1 MATLVL
7 SAVGQLVGGPVGSA
21 VGALLG
27 NRVDNMLFGGS
38 QKGPRLA
45 DLSVQTSQYGAI
57 VPRIYGQKR
66 VAGTVIWATDLVE
79 HRERSGGGKGR
90 PSQTHYTYSVSFAV
104 ALSSRPIASI
114 GRIWADGN
122 LLRGVN
128 GDFKTETSFRL
139 HNGFA
144 DQQIDPLIAAIEGAN
159 SSPAYRDYAYCVF
172 EDFDLTE
179 YGNRIPSLTFE
190 VIAGD
195 GKFSP
200 LMPIS
205 DFPDADPNMP
215 EQPARITGYAM
226 QGDSWRGVIEELMA
240 TFPMHADWR
249 ASGLWLLAANESH
262 DDVDSS
268 ILPLIGQDD
277 QLLDNETADTAAEQ
291 RDRPRRQAEA
301 IILRYYE
308 PERDFQAGLRRSVSG
323 LVDSSHKGRTEQID
337 LPAALTVSDAEIV
350 VQKLQIERQASQSER
365 TVFLATIDPNLRP
378 GQLVRLEDSNALW
391 RIRHWAFENIAQGD
405 TQNIGC
411 RIDLVRSYRDAAL
424 SSPSTSHVGYNAGR
438 SVQPMDHPAGPV
450 DWALLDLPCL
460 PNEVADHRRLF
471 AAAWPADNEP
481 SGWRYADIFRA
492 TADSGLLLSL
502 GRVRNAAITGKS
514 LTIVPA
520 SKGVFLNHQL
530 VLEVDFGGADP
541 QLESL
546 DSDGL
551 NAGRNVAMLGEEII
565 QFGKVEWLG
574 DGHYRLS
581 EIYRALGDGRGGE
594 TGHPVDTHLTLLDSA
609 ILPIDSQGFAAD
621 AEQHYAATSPATPE
635 PILLT
640 ASSRIRA
647 LMPLAPVH
655 LRRDTNVD
663 GNTILQ
669 WTRRDRHRPGWRDG
683 IEGIMAESLER
694 YQISIEKTDTDND
707 PMILAVFESDSP
719 DFTITPAMLNDWN
732 IIASDS
738 LVASVRQI
746 GDYGVSDA
754 ASVLLS

>member
-57 VPRIYGQKR
+57 VPRIYGQMR

-79 HRERSGGGKGR
+79 HRERTGGGKGR

-128 GDFKTETSFRL
+128 GDFKTETGFRL

-144 DQQIDPLIAAIEGAN
+144 DQPVDPLIAGTEGAH

-195 GKFSP
+195 EKFSP
-200 LMPIS
+200 VMPIS
-205 DFPDADPNMP
+205 DFPDADPDMP
-215 EQPARITGYAM
+215 EQPATITGYAI
-226 QGDSWRGVIEELMA
+226 QADSWRGAIEELMA
-240 TFPMHADWR
+240 AFPMHADWR
-249 ASGLWLLAANESH
+249 ASGLYLLAANTAY
-262 DDVDSS
+262 DAADSS
-268 ILPLIGQDD
+268 SLPMLRSED
-277 QLLDNETADTAAEQ
+277 QLLDSETADAAAEQ
-291 RDRPRRQAEA
+291 RDKPKQQAETL
-301 IILRYYE
+301 ILRYYE

-323 LVDSSHKGRTEQID
+323 LVDSSQRGRTEQLD
-337 LPAALTVSDAEIV
+337 LPAALTVDDAETV
-350 VQKLQIERQASQSER
+350 VQQLQMERQANQSER
-365 TVFLATIDPNLRP
+365 TVFLATIDPDLRP
-378 GQLVRLEDSNALW
+378 GQLVRLEDSNASW
-391 RIRHWAFENIAQGD
+391 RIRHWALENIAQ
-405 TQNIGC
+405 NESRSIGC
-411 RIDLVRSYRDAAL
+411 RVDLVRFYSGAAL
-424 SSPSTSHVGYNAGR
+424 PSYAGYSAGR
-438 SVQPMDHPAGPV
+438 SVQPADYPAGPI
-450 DWALLDLPCL
+450 DWTLLDLPCL
-460 PNEVADHRRLF
+460 PNEIAYQPRLF
-471 AAAWPADNEP
+471 VAAWSANGEPA
-481 SGWRYADIFRA
+481 GWRHADIFRA
-492 TADSGLLLSL
+492 TADGGLLLSL
-502 GRVRNAAITGKS
+502 GRVRNAAITGKT
-514 LTIVPA
+514 LTVVPA
-520 SKGVFLNHQL
+520 SKGLFLNRQL
-530 VLEVDFGGADP
+530 ALEVDFGETDP

-565 QFGKVEWLG
+565 QFGMAEWVG
-574 DGHYRLS
+574 DGRYRLS

-594 TGHPVDTHLTLLDSA
+594 TSHPVDTRLFLLDSA

-621 AEQHYAATSPATPE
+621 AEQHYAATSPYAPE
-635 PILLT
+635 PILRT
-640 ASSRIRA
+640 ASPGARA

-655 LRRDTNVD
+655 LRHSADD
-663 GNTILQ
+663 EGNIALQ

-683 IEGIMAESLER
+683 AEGPMAELDER
-694 YQISIEKTDTDND
+694 YQVSIELLGTDDDRIT
-707 PMILAVFESDSP
+707 LGVFETDRP
-719 DFTITPAMLNDWN
+719 DFTITADMLNGWN
-732 IIASDS
+732 LGPSQALGASI
-738 LVASVRQI
+738 RQI

-754 ASVLLS
+754 ASISLL